1 MGKRAKEHNK
11 KIANRNQRLKAE
23 KRNYEKNREKLMMQL
38 IRQMEDENAKKQQ
51 AEKVN
56 DITDVEATEVI
67 EEVKDNVKNEAWVDQ
82 LPKE

>member
-23 KRNYEKNREKLMMQL
+23 KRNYEKNREKIMMQL

-56 DITDVEATEVI
+56 DVTDLEAVEFVENVNDS
-67 EEVKDNVKNEAWVDQ
+67 KDNKAWVDQ